1 MIDIVFPCL
10 NEALAL
16 PNLLSRIPEGYRAVV
31 ADNGSTDG
39 SGDVARRL
47 GATVIEVTQ
56 RGFGAAAHAGL
67 LACTSDV
74 VCFCDADG
82 TLDPR
87 QLPRV
92 AAAVVAGQTEL
103 VLGRRRSR
111 ARGAFPMHA
120 RVANALLTARLRRQS
135 GVDIRDIGPMRAVRR
150 QALLDVGLTD
160 RRFGYP
166 LEMVVKGVAAGWRI
180 EEIDVDYYP
189 RAAGSRS
196 KVTGTVRGTLRAVRD
211 MRAVMGP

>member
-16 PNLLSRIPEGYRAVV
+16 PNLLSRLPAGYRAVV

-39 SGDVARRL
+39 SGDIARRF
-47 GATVIEVTQ
+47 GATVVEVAQ

-67 LACTSDV
+67 LACMSDV

-82 TLDPR
+82 TLDPG

-92 AAAVVAGQTEL
+92 TAAVICGQADL
-103 VLGRRRSR
+103 VVGRRRSR
-111 ARGAFPMHA
+111 ARGAFPLHA
-120 RVANALLTARLRRQS
+120 RAANAFLAARLWDKS

-150 QALLDVGLTD
+150 QPLLDLALTD
-160 RRFGYP
+160 RRYGYP
-166 LEMVVKGVAAGWRI
+166 LEMVVKGAAAGWRI

-196 KVTGTVRGTLRAVRD
+196 KVTGTVRGTLRAIRD
-211 MRAVMGP
+211 MRAVLAS